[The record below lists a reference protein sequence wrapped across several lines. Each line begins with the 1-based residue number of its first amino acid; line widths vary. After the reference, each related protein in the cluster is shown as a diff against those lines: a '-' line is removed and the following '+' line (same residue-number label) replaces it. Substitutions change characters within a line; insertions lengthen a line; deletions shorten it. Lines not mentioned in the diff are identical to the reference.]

1 MQKSSHA
8 ISPNPDAAAEPEAAI
23 PTLSLPLLALT
34 FVLLMIV
41 LINAGCVPFS
51 SRQAATPTVKPG
63 TVLFA
68 DDFSHP
74 PGGWGIWN
82 RDGASVGYHD
92 DGLRVQ
98 VNTPQSDFWSV
109 AGRNFSDAQIE
120 VDATKIGGP
129 NNNDFGI
136 LCRYLDKDNFY
147 LLVVSSDGYY
157 GIAKLKT
164 GHYSMISADT
174 LQYSSTVATG
184 KGRVHLRADCV
195 GDRLSLYANGEKL
208 VEAKDSDFASGDVGV
223 LAGAYNEQGVD
234 ILFDNFV
241 VKKP

>member
-1 MQKSSHA
+1 MLKL
-8 ISPNPDAAAEPEAAI
+8 PF
-23 PTLSLPLLALT
+23 PLLALI
-34 FVLLMIV
+34 FVLLMILLV
-41 LINAGCVPFS
+41 NVGCVPFS
-51 SRQAATPTVKPG
+51 FGWAASPTAKPG

-74 PGGWGIWN
+74 PSGWGIWN
-82 RDGASVGYHD
+82 RDGASVEYHD
-92 DGLRVQ
+92 DGLRIQ
-98 VNTPQSDFWSV
+98 VNTRQYDFWSV
-109 AGRNFSDAQIE
+109 AGRNFSDVQIE
-120 VDATKIGGP
+120 TDATKIGGP
-129 NNNDFGI
+129 NDNDFGI

-164 GHYSMISADT
+164 GRYSMISTDT
-174 LQYSSTVATG
+174 LQYSPAVAAV

-195 GDRLSLYANGEKL
+195 GDRLSLYANSVKL
-208 VEAKDSDFASGDVGV
+208 VDAKDSDFASGDVGV